1 MDIKA
6 EKKEAA
12 CFLNRRGRRIDFV
25 FFGLLLIFAWMIPVF
40 LFNYVTYLVCTFV
53 IGFWGHLKFTKLVAN
68 LLSAVS
74 PAVGVIFAVLSLIF
88 ITLPVM
94 HRFFSF
100 SYRMHRQGIAGREG
114 FFCGGE
120 SYKKSLSKGAVSS
133 GVLILCAV
141 PGILFYNL
149 ARLLVKSSDE
159 MISTF
164 AMGIFAFV
172 VMAGIVLGFFVFV
185 LFRPIFL
192 YGYFSAKGE
201 KVDSAIKKSIKIMKT
216 EKAKA
221 LYKGYIKSFVLELLL
236 AIPTFLVLF
245 FVDTLP
251 KMTLV
256 YYRLCDELLY
266 GEEI

>member
-12 CFLNRRGRRIDFV
+12 RFLNQRGRRIDFV
-25 FFGLLLIFAWMIPVF
+25 FFGLMLIFVWITPIF
-40 LFNYVTYLVCTFV
+40 LYNYVAYLVCTFV

-68 LLSAVS
+68 LLSAIA
-74 PAVGVIFAVLSLIF
+74 PTAGVIVAVLFLIF
-88 ITLPVM
+88 VTLPVM

-120 SYKKSLSKGAVSS
+120 LYTKSLAKGSVSS
-133 GVLILCAV
+133 GVLIICAL

-149 ARLLVKSSDE
+149 ARLMVKSSDE

-164 AMGIFAFV
+164 GTGIFAFAV
-172 VMAGIVLGFFVFV
+172 LAGIVLGFFVLL

-201 KVDSAIKKSIKIMKT
+201 KVDSAIKKSLKIMKT
-216 EKAKA
+216 EKAKGF
-221 LYKGYIKSFVLELLL
+221 YKSYMKSFAPALLL

-251 KMTLV
+251 KMILV
-256 YYRLCDELLY
+256 YYKLCDELLY